1 MAFIPMLMNTGGN
14 AGSQA
19 STLIIRGIALGEI
32 DLGDIL
38 RVMWRE
44 IRVGVLCGIGLGLI
58 NFVRIYLM
66 HGRNLYLALT
76 VTMSLFC
83 TVIMA
88 KTVGSALPI
97 IAKRLRIDPAI
108 MAAPLI
114 TTIVDAVSLI
124 IYFSIAKVILGL

>member
-32 DLGDIL
+32 NLCDIL

-58 NFVRIYLM
+58 NFVRVYLM

-97 IAKRLRIDPAI
+97 IAKRLKIDPAI